1 MGNTCQT
8 TPLLKH
14 MVKVTVLLS
23 DAANSLANWIVS
35 QSWNTTTSTYYSP
48 SSSITDSPNGNY
60 SHNINKSITLTSGVD
75 LNNAVAATLSFYGK
89 WEIEAGYDYVQLEIS
104 TNGRW

>member
-1 MGNTCQT
+1 MEYDN
-8 TPLLKH
+8 
-14 MVKVTVLLS
+14 
-23 DAANSLANWIVS
+23 
-35 QSWNTTTSTYYSP
+35 STYYSP
-48 SSSITDSPNGNY
+48 SSSITDSPGGNY

-104 TNGRW
+104 TMEGLLGFRNAVIIQKQGLLIKQLESLV